1 MRKKKQEIKQPYRF
15 WRWLILS
22 VARIKRLYFLAWG
35 IIGLLI
41 ALCFKSDILA
51 LLHKVGL

>member
-1 MRKKKQEIKQPYRF
+1 MRKKKQEIKHPYRF

-35 IIGLLI
+35 IIVLLI
-41 ALCFKSDILA
+41 ALCLKSDILT
-51 LLHKVGL
+51 LWHKVVL

>member
-22 VARIKRLYFLAWG
+22 IARIRRLYFLAWG
-35 IIGLLI
+35 IIALLI
-41 ALCFKSDILA
+41 ALCFKSDILM
-51 LLHKVGL
+51 LWHKVGL

>member
-15 WRWLILS
+15 LRWLILS

-35 IIGLLI
+35 IIVLLI
-41 ALCFKSDILA
+41 ALCFKSDIFA